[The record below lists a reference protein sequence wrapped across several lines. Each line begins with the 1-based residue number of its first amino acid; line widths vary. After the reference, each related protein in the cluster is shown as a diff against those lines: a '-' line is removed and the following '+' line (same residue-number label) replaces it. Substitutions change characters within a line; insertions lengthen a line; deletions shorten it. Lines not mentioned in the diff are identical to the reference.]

1 MSKQT
6 TIKNYKLK
14 SNETRYMFHLY
25 IGVDPLTGKEL
36 STTRRGFKT
45 QKEAKDE
52 MAKLKG
58 EISSGSYKKQAT
70 ETYQDVYDIYI
81 EHYENTVQD
90 STFLKTVRIFKN
102 HILPTMGQYKI
113 DKIDVAICQK
123 HVNQWAKKLK
133 RFTMIKA
140 YAAKVL
146 TFAMKRG
153 FIARNPF
160 DLVEIPVVKKQIS
173 IDEEENENFYNREQL
188 VELLDCFNKEN
199 NLKRYA
205 FFHLLAFSGM
215 RKGEAFA
222 LMWKDINFTSS
233 EIRINKAIARGEQ
246 GLYLGPTKNGL
257 PRTIKMD
264 NTTMQLLK
272 EWKHELAEEYLKRGF
287 NTLKPNQ
294 FIFPN
299 TENQIHEPNKTYPWL
314 KRILKKYKLDPVTTH
329 GLRHTHCSL
338 LFEAGATIKEVQYRL
353 GHKDVKTTLDVYA
366 HVTKKAK
373 AETIDK
379 FEKYLTFPSLSDEVT
394 DEVFD

>member
-1 MSKQT
+1 MNSKT
-6 TIKNYKLK
+6 TIKSYKLK
-14 SNETRYMFHLY
+14 SNATRYMFHLY

-52 MAKLKG
+52 LAKLKG

-70 ETYQDVYDIYI
+70 ETYRDVYDIYI

-102 HILPTMGQYKI
+102 HILPTMGHYKI

-153 FIARNPF
+153 FIDRNPF

-188 VELLDCFNKEN
+188 VELLNCFKKEN

-205 FFHLLAFSGM
+205 FFRLLAYSGM

-257 PRTIKMD
+257 PRTIKLD

-272 EWKHELAEEYLKRGF
+272 EWKHELAMEYLKRGF

-329 GLRHTHCSL
+329 G
-338 LFEAGATIKEVQYRL
+338 
-353 GHKDVKTTLDVYA
+353 
-366 HVTKKAK
+366 
-373 AETIDK
+373 
-379 FEKYLTFPSLSDEVT
+379 
-394 DEVFD
+394 